1 MAETTIQ
8 EQIVKENPQI
18 EAYRIGLLES
28 AKNLV
33 SNPSSVPAYQ
43 VAGLSPYETQAMQLA
58 QQGLGAYQPYMNTA
72 TQALQGAGQSFSYI
86 SPVANQ
92 LAQQGMQV
100 SRTGGDMYDTG
111 ITQQYMNPYSQAVTD
126 EAMRQIDRQ
135 AAIGM
140 QGIRAQGVGAG
151 AYGGSRQAVAESE
164 FGRNVLDMKTQ
175 RILGDL
181 QNNYGQAQQ
190 AGMSAFSDA
199 RSRNLQA
206 QQLGLGA
213 LQSTGQMYGSLGE
226 AYGNLGS
233 QFGNLG
239 ALGTQLNQEQSRYLA
254 TLGGVQREN
263 AQAGLDAQRQ
273 TELARQY
280 EPYQRLGFLSDIYS
294 KTPTSQSTIS
304 QSTSPSA
311 SGLSSALGSGI
322 QAYAMYQGMNNL
334 WGNQQ

>member
-33 SNPSSVPAYQ
+33 GNQTTIPAYQ
-43 VAGLSPYETQAMQLA
+43 VAGLSPYEMQAMQLA
-58 QQGLGAYQPYMNTA
+58 QQGLGSYQPYLNTA
-72 TQALQGAGQSFSYI
+72 TQAMQGAGQAFSYI

-92 LAQQGMQV
+92 LAQQGQQV
-100 SRTGGDMYDTG
+100 SQTGGNMYDTG
-111 ITQQYMNPYSQAVTD
+111 ITQQFMDPYQQAVTD
-126 EAMRQIDRQ
+126 NAMQQIDRQ
-135 AAIGM
+135 AAIGL
-140 QGIRAQGVGAG
+140 QGVRAQGVAAG
-151 AYGGSRQAVAESE
+151 AYGGSRQAVAEQE
-164 FGRNVLDMKTQ
+164 FGRNVFDMKTQ
-175 RILGDL
+175 RILQDL
-181 QNNYGQAQQ
+181 SNNYGQAQN
-190 AGMSAFSDA
+190 AGMNAFADA

-206 QQLGLGA
+206 QQLGLGS
-213 LQSTGQMYGSLGE
+213 LQSAGQMYGSLGE

-239 ALGTQLNQEQSRYLA
+239 ALGSQLGQEQSRYIA
-254 TLGGVQREN
+254 MLGGVQREQ
-263 AQAGLDAQRQ
+263 AQSGLDAQRQ

-294 KTPTSQSTIS
+294 KTPTTQSTIS

-322 QAYAMYQGMNNL
+322 QAYAMYQGLGNL
-334 WGNQQ
+334 WGGQQ

>member
-33 SNPSSVPAYQ
+33 KTPTTIPAYQ
-43 VAGLSPYETQAMQLA
+43 VAGLSPYEIQAMSLA
-58 QQGLGAYQPYMNTA
+58 QQGIGSYQPYLNTG
-72 TQALQGAGQSFSYI
+72 TQALQGAGEAFSYI
-86 SPVANQ
+86 SPVASQ
-92 LAQQGMQV
+92 LAQQGQQV
-100 SRTGGDMYDTG
+100 AQTGGNMYDTG
-111 ITQQYMNPYSQAVTD
+111 ITSQFMNPYQQAVTD

-135 AAIGM
+135 ADIGL
-140 QGIRAQGVGAG
+140 QGIRAQGVAAG
-151 AYGGSRQAVAESE
+151 AYGGSRQAIAESE

-175 RILGDL
+175 RILQDL
-181 QNNYGQAQQ
+181 SANYGQAQN
-190 AGMSAFSDA
+190 AGMTAFENA

-206 QQLGLGA
+206 QQLGLGS
-213 LQSTGQMYGSLGE
+213 LQSAGQMYGSLGE
-226 AYGNLGS
+226 AYGNLGT
-233 QFGNLG
+233 QFANLG
-239 ALGTQLNQEQSRYLA
+239 SMGAQLGQEQSRYLA
-254 TLGGVQREN
+254 MLGGVQREN

-280 EPYQRLGFLSDIYS
+280 EPYQRLGFLSDIYA
-294 KTPTSQSTIS
+294 KTPTTQSTLS

-311 SGLSSALGSGI
+311 SGLSAALGSGI

-334 WGNQQ
+334 WGNNQ